1 MTLPKVHGDF
11 LEVSSAYN
19 GSSYLIR
26 IDAIH
31 VIFPVVEG
39 IKHYPEA
46 RTGLVLVGDNEAD
59 DRWVRE
65 SASEILTAINNRN
78 I

>member
-1 MTLPKVHGDF
+1 MALPKVHGDF
-11 LEVSSAYN
+11 LEVSSAYS
-19 GSSYLIR
+19 GDSYFIR
-26 IDAIH
+26 IDSIYI
-31 VIFPVVEG
+31 IFPVETVE
-39 IKHYPEA
+39 HYPEA
-46 RTGLVLVGDNEAD
+46 RTGLALVGGNEAD